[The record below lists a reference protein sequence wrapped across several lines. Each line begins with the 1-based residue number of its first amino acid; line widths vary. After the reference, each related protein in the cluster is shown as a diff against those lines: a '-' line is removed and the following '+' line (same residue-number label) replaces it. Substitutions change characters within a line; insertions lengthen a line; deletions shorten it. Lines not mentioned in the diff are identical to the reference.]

1 MNSGEANISGASR
14 YELTVQP
21 DDEVFAVLPLRL
33 YDGLSIGQRKRVMGN

>member
-1 MNSGEANISGASR
+1 MNSGETNISGASG

-33 YDGLSIGQRKRVMGN
+33 YNGLSIGQRKRVMGN